1 MEGVE
6 YEAEV
11 YKVRGELPRWE
22 QTKMK
27 KAQDVIKKSIT
38 EQRKEQVAF

>member
-1 MEGVE
+1 MEVGEERVE
-6 YEAEV
+6 YEVGV

-27 KAQDVIKKSIT
+27 KAQDVMK
-38 EQRKEQVAF
+38 R